1 MKHQKILLA
10 LALLASAAAIGN
22 AQASLVDRGN
32 GLLYDN
38 VLNITWLQD
47 ANYARTSHYVGAD
60 SSGNMDW
67 ATATTWAAN
76 LNYNGLTGWR
86 LASNS
91 PVNGSSFNYSFAS
104 DGTTDYS
111 YNVTSSHSELAYMY
125 YVNLDLKG
133 YFDATGNSQLD
144 VVGIF
149 GDGTTDVG
157 LENDV
162 GLVKNLQSNLYWSGT
177 TYAAA
182 VGNAWIFGTFNGLQY
197 HNDNSGLF
205 NAWAVRSGDVTVVP
219 SPAPVPVPAAFWL
232 FGSGLI
238 GLMGLTRRGNI
249 G

>member
-1 MKHQKILLA
+1 MKTKLLVT
-10 LALLASAAAIGN
+10 LLLGISTSS
-22 AQASLVDRGN
+22 QASLIDRGN

-38 VLNITWLQD
+38 VLDITWLQD

-60 SSGNMDW
+60 SSGKMDW

-76 LNYNGLTGWR
+76 LNYDGLTDWR

-91 PVNGSSFNYSFAS
+91 PVNGSSFNYSWAVNGS
-104 DGTTDYS
+104 TDYS
-111 YNVTSSHSELAYMY
+111 YNITSPNSELAYMY
-125 YVNLDLKG
+125 YVNLGLNGD
-133 YFDATGNSQLD
+133 FDTTGSIYQSGFD
-144 VVGIF
+144 GISGIF
-149 GDGTTDVG
+149 GDGTTIVG
-157 LENDV
+157 LQNDV

-182 VGNAWIFGTFNGLQY
+182 AGNAWIFGTFNGLQY
-197 HNDNSGLF
+197 RNNNSGLF
-205 NAWAVRSGDVTVVP
+205 NAWAVRPGDVTVVP

-238 GLMGLTRRGNI
+238 GLTGLKRRGNI